1 MSQSASSLVFDLVT
15 FTAGVGPLY
24 ILRWIWPKVNALAN
38 FIAMLFAP
46 IYFILWKWLIT
57 YQSISTVLNGVI
69 EEPFFQSITIVGLL
83 NISTWLIIIFLSS
96 NKEQEKMTK
105 LFIKKYKLDE
115 ELRKPI
121 NWLYFL
127 LISVF
132 FICLMFGP
140 LLLRR
145 N

>member
-1 MSQSASSLVFDLVT
+1 MK
-15 FTAGVGPLY
+15 Y
-24 ILRWIWPKVNALAN
+24 
-38 FIAMLFAP
+38 
-46 IYFILWKWLIT
+46 
-57 YQSISTVLNGVI
+57 STI